1 MGELIH
7 RGACIYKGYWNSPQD
22 TKMRFKSI
30 KILEKVLNLEGELSD
45 EIVIASGDFVYKDE
59 EDYIY
64 FHSRKDDM
72 IKTSGYRVSPEEIE
86 KVVFDNIKEIESCA
100 VFGVVDDM
108 IEEAIVLVYS
118 SDSEL
123 SVNEIL
129 FELKKHLPNYMIPS
143 KVVYKKSIPLH
154 FGKIN
159 KALLKEDI
167 T

>member
-1 MGELIH
+1 
-7 RGACIYKGYWNSPQD
+7 
-22 TKMRFKSI
+22 MRFKSI
-30 KILEKVLNLEGELSD
+30 KILEKVLNLEGDLSD

-59 EDYIY
+59 ENYIY

-86 KVVFDNIKEIESCA
+86 KVVFDNIKEISACA
-100 VFGVVDDM
+100 VFGVENEM
-108 IEEAIVLVYS
+108 IEEEIVLVYTA
-118 SDSEL
+118 DSEL

-129 FELKKHLPNYMIPS
+129 FELKKHLPNYMIPTQ
-143 KVVYKKSIPLH
+143 VVYKKSIPLH

-159 KALLKEDI
+159 KEILKQEL